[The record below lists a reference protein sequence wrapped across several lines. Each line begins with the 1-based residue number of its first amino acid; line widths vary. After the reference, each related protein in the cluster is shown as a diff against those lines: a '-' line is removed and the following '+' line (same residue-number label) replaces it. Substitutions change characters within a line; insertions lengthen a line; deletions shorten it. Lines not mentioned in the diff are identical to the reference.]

1 MNSLVRYL
9 LKIISTASL
18 WVFIFIVTLSH
29 VYSFDITEERVDLT
43 LTRFLDSLSYK
54 YKGFDIKILGIHVA
68 ETYDDNI
75 SFSDEDKEEDLIT
88 HVGFELGVNYEGK
101 TRSFE
106 LAGKITDQIFAKQP
120 EQNNVTQFVNLNFKN
135 EFSKRDRIS
144 LKNVFEHFEA
154 PSSGDTTAEG
164 YYSSQFGR
172 TAGRFEYFKNKFDIA
187 YSYDIAKQSSLFVK
201 YANEINIFSG
211 TDRENSLLNKPGFG
225 LSYTFSPTATI
236 FSFSY
241 DFTSIQFENET
252 NATIN
257 TIGAGIRQYITKK
270 LYFNGGT
277 GIDLIDSFD
286 NENLSEPFFLASL
299 TYILEEKT
307 QASILF
313 DKKYTTNPY
322 FADIWNSWRTSASL
336 TRQILKRLGCSLLI
350 FYGDGKIVSSGFEQN
365 LLGLSSSLRYDISR
379 NLKGTLTYTY
389 TQSDTNDESSEY
401 SKNTLFLG
409 LIAEF

>member
-1 MNSLVRYL
+1 MNRLARYL
-9 LKIISTASL
+9 KTISSVCL
-18 WVFIFIVTLSH
+18 WVVVFTATLSTT
-29 VYSFDITEERVDLT
+29 YAFDDDSLDLT
-43 LTRFLDSLSYK
+43 ITKFFDSLSYK
-54 YKGFDIKILGIHVA
+54 YKGFDLGVTNVSIG
-68 ETYDDNI
+68 ETFDDNI
-75 SFSDEDKEEDLIT
+75 TFDKKDKQGDFIT
-88 HVGFELGVNYEGK
+88 KAGITLGARYEGK
-101 TRSFE
+101 TRTFALTS
-106 LAGKITDQIFAKQP
+106 KITDQIFAKQP
-120 EQNNVTQFVNLNFKN
+120 DQNNVTQFINLNFKN

-409 LIAEF
+409 LTAEF